1 METRKTTVKITAEIT
16 VIGEDAD
23 GETAKAV
30 RPEKIAEIIKRRLD
44 ADKVAVTDVKI
55 SF

>member
-16 VIGEDAD
+16 LIGDDAD

-30 RPEKIAEIIKRRLD
+30 RPEEIAEIIQRRLS
-44 ADKVAVTDVKI
+44 ADKVTVTNVKI